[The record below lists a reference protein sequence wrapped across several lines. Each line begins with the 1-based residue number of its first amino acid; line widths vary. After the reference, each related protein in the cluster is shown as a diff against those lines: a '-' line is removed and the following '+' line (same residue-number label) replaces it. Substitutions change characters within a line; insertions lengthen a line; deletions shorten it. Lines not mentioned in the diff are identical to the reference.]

1 MANSILPGSPARITT
16 ANTTTL
22 TADEEAQ
29 DIRRSEGEADAV
41 HFFLFI
47 NPHSGNRQGAQILNL
62 NLGLICFKS
71 LPNVRVHVYSL
82 VDETECSNGLAS
94 AKSIMAHKEQLKL
107 NPQIH
112 ICCAGGD
119 GSLAGLLSKI
129 EERGMDVNNVMFSL
143 LPFGTGND
151 LARFLGTWSL
161 DKQAAKD
168 VMRGGHLRHLV
179 HKQIRGQPV
188 RVDVWNVHVTTQ
200 NGGSIRPVSE
210 KMREIEE
217 DVPSEIIQKLLNN
230 GAIGAQCYVGGDA
243 EQSRTSNRVANIT
256 SYTIQTIKWG
266 LFKSFSS
273 VTSML
278 DRIEQDGEVVAYVG
292 SDKVRRKPLSF
303 SRRRL
308 LSLIADRNGH
318 HISPATDN
326 GDSPDGVKQKVQ
338 PVHISTNA
346 IELVFQNIPSLWGRM
361 LNLWNRAESGSA
373 IDLSQPNQSGIPD
386 PVDPSKWHK
395 QKSHDGEFELFVLE
409 NKLSYVKK
417 ELAINRTDLAR
428 IGHFKQARIVFRN
441 LTQDHYSPFVPKR
454 MQSSFSMSKKGST
467 DGGFRES
474 RKDCVRIMID
484 GEFYIVRR
492 PKFIDISFW
501 KQINIMGPPDE
512 DLDSDEEFSSDEG
525 EKAAPP
531 FKSAM

>member
-1 MANSILPGSPARITT
+1 MTISPSPGSPARITT
-16 ANTTTL
+16 CL
-22 TADEEAQ
+22 TAEEKAQ
-29 DIRRSEGEADAV
+29 DVRRTEDEANAV

-47 NPHSGNRQGAQILNL
+47 NPHSGSQQGAEILNL

-82 VDETECSNGLAS
+82 VNDEECSNGLSS
-94 AKSIMAHKEQLKL
+94 AKLIMAHKEELKL

-119 GSLAGLLSKI
+119 GSLAGLLLKI
-129 EERGMDVNNVMFSL
+129 EERGIDVDNIMFSL

-168 VMRGGHLRHLV
+168 VMRSGHLRHLV
-179 HKQIRGQPV
+179 YRKIRGQPV
-188 RVDVWNVHVTTQ
+188 KMDVWNVHVTTQ
-200 NGGSIRPVSE
+200 EGGSIRPVSE
-210 KMREIEE
+210 KIRENEE
-217 DVPSEIIQKLLNN
+217 NAVTSEISQKLLNN
-230 GAIGAQCYVGGDA
+230 GAIGAQCYVGGDVERA
-243 EQSRTSNRVANIT
+243 RSSNRVANLT

-278 DRIEQDGEVVAYVG
+278 SRIEQDGEVIAYVG
-292 SDKVRRKPLSF
+292 SEKVRKKRLSF
-303 SRRRL
+303 SSMRS
-308 LSLIADRNGH
+308 LSSVGNKNDQTASAATIDKEADEA
-318 HISPATDN
+318 SKSKTKP
-326 GDSPDGVKQKVQ
+326 Q
-338 PVHISTNA
+338 PVHIKTNA

-373 IDLSQPNQSGIPD
+373 IELSHANHSHSGIPN

-395 QKSHDGEFELFVLE
+395 QKCHDGEFELFILE

-428 IGHFKQARIVFRN
+428 IGHFKQARIIFRDFTN
-441 LTQDHYSPFVPKR
+441 GPSTPLIHKC
-454 MQSSFSMSKKGST
+454 MQSSFGISKKCVSA
-467 DGGFRES
+467 DGFRES
-474 RKDCVRIMID
+474 RRDCVRIMVD
-484 GEFYIVRR
+484 GEFFIVRR

-501 KQINIMGPPDE
+501 KQINIMGPPEE
-512 DLDSDEEFSSDEG
+512 DLRDSDDFSSDENDRTV
-525 EKAAPP
+525 PP
-531 FKSAM
+531 PL